1 MKLINYTEKWV
12 WEVLEEVL
20 AEHPDVCCCEQ
31 CRYDMAALALNNLKP
46 NYVISK
52 HGQVYTKTKMLLQQN
67 KTDVLTE
74 VLKAVGKI
82 HKNPHHL
89 E

>member
-1 MKLINYTEKWV
+1 MKLVNYTEKWV
-12 WEVLEEVL
+12 WEILEEVL
-20 AEHPDVCCCEQ
+20 EERSEVCGCEQ
-31 CRYDMAALALNNLKP
+31 CRYDIAALALNNLKP

-52 HGQVYTKTKMLLQQN
+52 HGQVYTKTKMLSQQN

-74 VLKAVGKI
+74 VLKSVDKI
-82 HKNPHHL
+82 HNNPHHL